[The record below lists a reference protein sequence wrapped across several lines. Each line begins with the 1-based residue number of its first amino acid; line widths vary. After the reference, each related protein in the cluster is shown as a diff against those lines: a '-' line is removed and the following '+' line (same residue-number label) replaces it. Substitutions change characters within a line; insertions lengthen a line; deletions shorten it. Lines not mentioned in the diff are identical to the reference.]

1 MRFCFDGDCC
11 NYCNFLSLLSIAL
24 GVVAQSPEPGAHV
37 KNSSPGRKCAG
48 AHEKNRPPGKNV
60 LKANECCTINI
71 VHPIVEMFVQI
82 ICINNECLIFS
93 LEFQ

>member
-37 KNSSPGRKCAG
+37 KNSSPRRKCAG
-48 AHEKNRPPGKNV
+48 HMKKIVPRGKMCLRLMNV
-60 LKANECCTINI
+60 VPLTSFILLLK
-71 VHPIVEMFVQI
+71 
-82 ICINNECLIFS
+82 CLCKLS
-93 LEFQ
+93 ALTMNA